1 MTTDSLAPFEV
12 RVRRD
17 GRFWYVAVPAVDGA
31 TQARSLTEVEP
42 MARDLIA
49 EITGRTPST
58 ISVDI
63 DVELPSVVE
72 AHLEAAI
79 RLREEEATA
88 RARAAEESRAA
99 ARELRDSGLTVRE
112 LGIALGIS
120 YQRAQQLLTS

>member
-1 MTTDSLAPFEV
+1 
-12 RVRRD
+12 
-17 GRFWYVAVPAVDGA
+17 
-31 TQARSLTEVEP
+31 
-42 MARDLIA
+42 
-49 EITGRTPST
+49 
-58 ISVDI
+58 VDI